1 MALTSI
7 KFLPGIDKQDTSVG
21 AAGRWVD
28 SDNVR
33 FRYGLPEKVGGWTSL
48 LSDTI
53 VGVARKQHAFVDLD
67 GNRYVALG
75 TDKFLLIYF
84 EGTLYDVTP
93 FRSNNAGT
101 QTQFTG
107 STITTST
114 TRGTAVTITTSTN
127 HDLEVGDIVE
137 LDSVTMPTGSSIA
150 ASTFE
155 DKLCQVITV
164 PSSTTFTVTSPSA
177 EANGGGSDLTSGSS
191 CTVNPYETVG
201 PSAQS
206 YGYGFGIGNYGGN
219 VTGSQSTE
227 LDGSLNADTAG
238 TGGSGT
244 AVTVDSTTGFPSAG
258 TIAVGTVPDAE
269 LITYT
274 STNATQFLGITRGA
288 KGTATPGTSNG
299 QAHSTNYNSSRC
311 NRLG

>member
-67 GNRYVALG
+67 GNRYVAIG

-84 EGTLYDVTP
+84 EGALFDITP

-201 PSAQS
+201 P
-206 YGYGFGIGNYGGN
+206 
-219 VTGSQSTE
+219 
-227 LDGSLNADTAG
+227 
-238 TGGSGT
+238 
-244 AVTVDSTTGFPSAG
+244 
-258 TIAVGTVPDAE
+258 
-269 LITYT
+269 
-274 STNATQFLGITRGA
+274 
-288 KGTATPGTSNG
+288 
-299 QAHSTNYNSSRC
+299 
-311 NRLG
+311 